1 MTATRPAPSAR
12 PAEAR
17 DAAAIARIYNHG
29 IEDRVATFETEPRT
43 PAQIEALLAER
54 AGRYPT
60 VVVERAGRVIAW
72 AGASSYRSRPC
83 YDGVAEFSVYVD
95 RAHRGAGAGR
105 AAMEALVTACE
116 AKGFWKLVSR
126 VFADNTT
133 SRAFHQRLGFR
144 EVGVYHR
151 HGKLEGVWK
160 DCVVVERLIGE
171 ALR

>member
-1 MTATRPAPSAR
+1 MTAATSTIAR

-43 PAQIEALLAER
+43 PAQIEALLADR
-54 AGRYPT
+54 AGKFPT
-60 VVVERAGRVIAW
+60 VVVERDGDVIAW
-72 AGASSYRSRPC
+72 AGVSSYRSRPC

-95 RAHRGAGAGR
+95 RTLRRTGAGR

-126 VFADNTT
+126 VFADNDA
-133 SRAFHQRLGFR
+133 SRAFHRRLGFR
-144 EVGVYHR
+144 EVGVYER
-151 HGKLEGVWK
+151 HGRLDGAWK
-160 DCVVVERLIGE
+160 DCVIVERLIGE
-171 ALR
+171 ALH

>member
-1 MTATRPAPSAR
+1 MTPIETTTAR
-12 PAEAR
+12 PAEPR

-29 IEDRVATFETEPRT
+29 IEDRIATFETEPRT
-43 PAQIEALLAER
+43 AGQIEALLAER
-54 AGRYPT
+54 AGKYPT
-60 VVVERAGRVIAW
+60 VVVERGGQVIAW

-105 AAMEALVTACE
+105 AAVEALLTACE
-116 AKGFWKLVSR
+116 ANGFWKLVSR
-126 VFADNTT
+126 VFADNAA

-144 EVGVYHR
+144 EVGIYHR
-151 HGKLEGVWK
+151 HGKLEGAWK
-160 DCVVVERLIGE
+160 DCVIIERLLGQ